1 MVIVPNSGRKI
12 QCLGNELVMEP
23 FIVIGNSLDMDQIS
37 LDFANTAKFLE
48 MVLGLCLYSVYR
60 EIESPATVSLY

>member
-1 MVIVPNSGRKI
+1 
-12 QCLGNELVMEP
+12 
-23 FIVIGNSLDMDQIS
+23 MDQIN

>member
-1 MVIVPNSGRKI
+1 MK
-12 QCLGNELVMEP
+12 P